1 MSGVSRR
8 QFLREVGAGLF
19 AFVPAIRLL
28 AGDSKQSQVRD
39 VVGEL
44 QGVDF
49 PVDNYAEGIVSA
61 ILSDKLIVRTER
73 LGDIELHL
81 SEESRV
87 WKGDYEGTYSIEVN
101 DYVYAWGTPH
111 EGGRRIDVEKMWLN
125 IVHLRGAIVTSES
138 YGQQIRLTH
147 LDKHAGVNIVELSEK
162 VEVTLPSGEAVP
174 PNIAPFRDN
183 QFAEVIGLRL
193 NEELILATRIWLS

>member
-8 QFLREVGAGLF
+8 QFLREVSAGLF

-49 PVDNYAEGIVSA
+49 PVDNYAEGIITA

-73 LGDIELHL
+73 LGDIELHF

-101 DYVYAWGTPH
+101 DYAYAWGTPR
-111 EGGRRIDVEKMWLN
+111 EGGRRIDVEKIWLN
-125 IVHLRGAIVTSES
+125 IVHLRGTILSSES
-138 YGQQIRLTH
+138 SRQQIQLTY
-147 LDKHAGVNIVELSEK
+147 LDKHTGVKTVELSEK
-162 VEVTLPSGEAVP
+162 VEVTLPSGEAVS
-174 PNIAPFRDN
+174 PNIALFQDY

-193 NEELILATRIWLS
+193 NQEQILATRIWLG